1 MRENP
6 IILHITHLLRFASDE
21 QLRLVYLFVRAI
33 IQPPYGTETN
43 TDELN

>member
-33 IQPPYGTETN
+33 IQPPDTSAAN
-43 TDELN
+43 CDEAT